1 VGSLPPGKP
10 PPAGHRSGA
19 RSARRRRCAGDTLT
33 FAPGEPAKAITIEV
47 KGDSKKEANE
57 TFSLDLFGLSSKLFT
72 RNRGFGTIFNDD

>member
-1 VGSLPPGKP
+1 MSFGT
-10 PPAGHRSGA
+10 A
-19 RSARRRRCAGDTLT
+19 RASEDYVARTGTRT
-33 FAPGEPAKAITIEV
+33 FAPGEPAESITIEV